1 MGAAVLAK
9 VEEPAQVVG
18 LAEVE
23 VEERALAKEM
33 AGCMK
38 LGMMVYMEV
47 VVVPEVKNKL
57 LLVLEPA
64 VLVLELAEVVL
75 EPVDLNR

>member
-23 VEERALAKEM
+23 VEERALASEM

-38 LGMMVYMEV
+38 LGLMVYST
-47 VVVPEVKNKL
+47 
-57 LLVLEPA
+57 
-64 VLVLELAEVVL
+64 
-75 EPVDLNR
+75 